1 MNCPFC
7 GMMLEKK
14 DIKRT
19 KEFLCPCCHKQLRTQ
34 ANPRT
39 GAFRLLIVGITLV
52 GSYLVY
58 VLEIHSLKTAVGLA
72 VAFGGIAEL
81 IFNYFFA
88 PVQIQPAER
97 GELLRH

>member
-1 MNCPFC
+1 LSVLWNDA
-7 GMMLEKK
+7 G
-14 DIKRT
+14 
-19 KEFLCPCCHKQLRTQ
+19 KEGHQTNERVSLSLLPQRLRTQ
-34 ANPRT
+34 AKPRT
-39 GAFRLLIVGITLV
+39 GAFRLLILGITLV

-58 VLEIHSLKTAVGLA
+58 VLEIHSLKPAVGLA

-97 GELLRH
+97 GELLKR